1 MSRLRPNKSRGRKRA
16 DGEGKKISKPGPGAS
31 RARPLIIT
39 PALLHGW
46 PLPQPDE
53 EGDKEERGRVLVV
66 GGAAEM
72 PGAVILAATAAL
84 RAGAGKL
91 QIATV
96 RSIVQVVAAAVPEAR
111 VFALPETRAGAIAP
125 SSAVELA
132 KRIEEVQAV
141 LIGPGMID
149 EKAVEQLMT
158 SLLPRIGRATI
169 VLDAAALSCFEGSTE
184 LLSQQDCQAVLTPH
198 AGEMARLL
206 GENRDS
212 ITLEPEA
219 TARRAAKDLHAVV
232 AFKGAETFITAP
244 GSSNTY
250 CNRAGNVGLATSG
263 SGDVLSGIIAGLA
276 ARGAPLLQAAVW
288 GVYLHA
294 RAGERL
300 ARRMGRLGYLARE
313 LSAEV
318 PALMSELDEAVKR

>member
-1 MSRLRPNKSRGRKRA
+1 MGGRGQ
-16 DGEGKKISKPGPGAS
+16 GKKNISNPQPPAPN
-31 RARPLIIT
+31 ARPLLIT
-39 PALLHGW
+39 PALLRGW
-46 PLPQPDE
+46 PLPQPGE

-91 QIATV
+91 QIATA
-96 RSIVQVVAAAVPEAR
+96 RSIAQVVAAAMPEAR
-111 VFALPETRAGAIAP
+111 VFALPETRAGGIAATA
-125 SSAVELA
+125 SAEIA
-132 KRIEEVQAV
+132 GRIEEVQAV

-149 EKAVEQLMT
+149 EQAVKRLMKN
-158 SLLPRIGRATI
+158 LLPRIGRATV
-169 VLDAAALSCFEGSTE
+169 VLDAAALSCFKGSTE

-198 AGEMARLL
+198 AGEMAKLL
-206 GENRDS
+206 GADKDS
-212 ITLEPEA
+212 ITFEPQA
-219 TARRAAKDLHAVV
+219 TARQAAIALRAVV
-232 AFKGAETFITAP
+232 ALKGAETIIAAYGNTK
-244 GSSNTY
+244 TY

-276 ARGAPLLQAAVW
+276 ARGATLVQAAVW

-300 ARRMGRLGYLARE
+300 AKRMGRLGYLARE

-318 PALMSELDEAVKR
+318 PALMSELDGHRKR